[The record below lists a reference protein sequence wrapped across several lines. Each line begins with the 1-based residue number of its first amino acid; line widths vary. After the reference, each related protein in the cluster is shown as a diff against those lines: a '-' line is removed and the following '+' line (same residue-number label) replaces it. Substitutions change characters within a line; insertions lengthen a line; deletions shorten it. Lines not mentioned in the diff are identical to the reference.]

1 MNNSSNGFSR
11 ICSNGFSRVLAVS
24 VEVPINPP
32 RSTMQ
37 GSTRI
42 LKKRDGSTFIG
53 RPTNSNAKKARG
65 LLKSYLLP
73 YAPKEPLD
81 GALCVNI
88 IYNFEFNKSE
98 KKSNKDKGIIPH
110 SKRPDSDNL
119 MKGLLDVLT
128 ECKYWNDDSQISSL
142 QFEKNY
148 SADPVLSINIYNIIA

>member
-53 RPTNSNAKKARG
+53 RPTNSNAKK
-65 LLKSYLLP
+65 L
-73 YAPKEPLD
+73 ED
-81 GALCVNI
+81 C
-88 IYNFEFNKSE
+88 
-98 KKSNKDKGIIPH
+98 
-110 SKRPDSDNL
+110 
-119 MKGLLDVLT
+119 
-128 ECKYWNDDSQISSL
+128 
-142 QFEKNY
+142 
-148 SADPVLSINIYNIIA
+148 